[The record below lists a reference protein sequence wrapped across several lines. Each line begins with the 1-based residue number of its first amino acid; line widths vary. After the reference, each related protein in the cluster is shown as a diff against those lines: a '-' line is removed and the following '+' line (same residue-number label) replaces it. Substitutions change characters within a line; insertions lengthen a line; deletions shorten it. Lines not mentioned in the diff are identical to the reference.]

1 MAEDG
6 AAIRRRRSCP
16 QCQHRFTTYER
27 LEELPLTVVKSDG
40 SRQAFSRD
48 KVLRGLQAAS
58 KGRPVSAELLV
69 AMSESVEDQARLG
82 GTEISSGL
90 VGTLALEQLRSAD
103 EVAYLRFA
111 SVYKNFDAAADFVQE
126 LYLLQKLQTTQTTE
140 PGVVIGVD

>member
-1 MAEDG
+1 M
-6 AAIRRRRSCP
+6 
-16 QCQHRFTTYER
+16 
-27 LEELPLTVVKSDG
+27 VVKSDG

-58 KGRPVSAELLV
+58 KGRPVSSVQLI

-111 SVYKNFDAAADFVQE
+111 SVYKNFDAATDFVQE
-126 LYLLQKLQTTQTTE
+126 LYLLQKLQTSQTSQTIE
-140 PGVVIGVD
+140 PGAVVVID

>member
-6 AAIRRRRSCP
+6 GAIRRRRSCP

-27 LEELPLTVVKSDG
+27 LEELPLMVVKSDG
-40 SRQAFSRD
+40 TRQAFSRD

-58 KGRPVSAELLV
+58 KGRPVLSGQLI

-111 SVYKNFDAAADFVQE
+111 SVYKNFDAATDFVQE
-126 LYLLQKLQTTQTTE
+126 LYLLQKLQTSQTIE
-140 PGVVIGVD
+140 PGAVVVIE